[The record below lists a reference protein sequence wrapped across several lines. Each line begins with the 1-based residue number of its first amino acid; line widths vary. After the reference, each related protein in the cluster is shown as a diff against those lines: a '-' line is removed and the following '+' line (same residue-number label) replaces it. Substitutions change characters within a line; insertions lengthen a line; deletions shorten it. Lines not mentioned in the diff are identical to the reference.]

1 VDIGKIIKEV
11 EIGRDDE
18 RDPFAPFEPRPDVPA
33 PAPDPAR

>member
-11 EIGRDDE
+11 EIGRDVE